1 MRQPP
6 PLPCDLG
13 ASRGWWA
20 RHWRWAMPLCIVAGV
35 VVLGGGTAWS
45 LLRWS
50 DAVHGSAPMRE
61 AMRRVNCS
69 AEVVAAFGEPL
80 RAERMPL
87 GNMQTQLNGRHDVGL
102 MVGLEGPRGAG
113 TLFVQGTRVDGA
125 WDYPVM
131 YVLGKDKRTF
141 DLSALDDAEAA
152 QECALAECRAV
163 GDCVIDSLASQASL
177 RMIALIVRSW

>member
-6 PLPCDLG
+6 PLPF
-13 ASRGWWA
+13 ASPAGRGWWA
-20 RHWRWAMPLCIVAGV
+20 RHWHWAMPLGIVAGV
-35 VVLGGGTAWS
+35 VLLGGGVAWS

-50 DAVHGSAPMRE
+50 DAAHASAPLRE
-61 AMRRVNCS
+61 AMRRANCS
-69 AEVVAAFGEPL
+69 VELVAAFGEPL
-80 RAERMPL
+80 HADRMPI

-102 MVGLEGPRGAG
+102 IVGLEGPHGAG

-131 YVLGKDKRTF
+131 YVLGEEEHTF

-152 QECALAECRAV
+152 QECALAQCRAV
-163 GDCVIDSLASQASL
+163 GDCVIDSLTS
-177 RMIALIVRSW
+177 